1 MNIETIVKGPIMITT
16 FPPQWQE
23 KLDQVAFTH
32 LTPIQ
37 EQAFQP
43 IFDGKNLLGVSPTGT
58 GKTLAYLFPTL
69 LTLTLKNHNNFLS

>member
-1 MNIETIVKGPIMITT
+1 MITK

-43 IFDGKNLLGVSPTGT
+43 IVDGKNFLGIS
-58 GKTLAYLFPTL
+58 
-69 LTLTLKNHNNFLS
+69 